1 MIKLFDA
8 FSGYGGAHFGLKK
21 ANIPFEAV
29 GFSEID
35 KFAIQ
40 TYQKNHPGTTNFG
53 DLTTINPKDLPD
65 FDLFTGGFPC
75 QPFSSAGLCLGESE
89 TRGTLF
95 HDIIRI
101 CKEKKPRYILLENV
115 KGFLS
120 KRHRSTRETI
130 RCKLSELGYY
140 VEFVLLNSKHY
151 GIPQNRERVWI
162 FCTLNRTSPF
172 FTIQPDETVRC
183 PHLIDFLDSKPNQDL
198 YKNQKQI
205 QRIIELHK
213 VNLDVP
219 DCRCLDI
226 YNKKVREDGVCIT
239 ITEPHHN
246 CMRIVEPMIDSL
258 FKLRKLSIQEH
269 FRLMGFID
277 GEIDVDGLSYQQACK
292 LAANGW
298 DVSLVSKIFRKIFV
312 KQNQLSQSGDLH

>member
-8 FSGYGGAHFGLKK
+8 FAGYGGAHFGLKK
-21 ANIPFEAV
+21 AKIPFEPV

-40 TYQKNHPGTTNFG
+40 TYQKNHPGTKNFG
-53 DLTTINPKDLPD
+53 DITAINPKDLPD

-75 QPFSSAGLCLGESE
+75 QPFSSAGLCLGENE

-101 CKEKKPRYILLENV
+101 CKEKKPQYILLENV

-120 KRHRSTRETI
+120 KRHRATRESI
-130 RCKLSELGYY
+130 RCKLSELGYN

-162 FCTLNRTSPF
+162 FCTLNQISPF
-172 FTIQPDETVRC
+172 FTIEPDEKVKC
-183 PHLIDFLDSKPNQDL
+183 PHLRDFLDVDPDQDL

-205 QRIIELHK
+205 HRIIELHN

-219 DCRCLDI
+219 DHRCLDI

-246 CMRIVEPMIDSL
+246 CMRIVEPKVDEEYR
-258 FKLRKLSIQEH
+258 LRKLSIEEH
-269 FRLMGFID
+269 FRLMGFNKN
-277 GEIDVDGLSYQQACK
+277 EINIEGLSYQQACK

-298 DVSLVSKIFRKIFV
+298 DVNLASKIFRKIFET
-312 KQNQLSQSGDLH
+312 NSNLNSR